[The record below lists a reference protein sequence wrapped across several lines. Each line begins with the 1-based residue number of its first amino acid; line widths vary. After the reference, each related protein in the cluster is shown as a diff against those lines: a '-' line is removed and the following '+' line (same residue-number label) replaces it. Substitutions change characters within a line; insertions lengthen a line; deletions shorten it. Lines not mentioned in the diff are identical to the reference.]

1 MTFRNMIFLFL
12 NIVAILIIAYSSIA
26 EEKDLNISKED
37 ELFQKCKTSYTNKN
51 FAETGQLIK
60 DFLSQYPQSNYLT
73 EILFIQAGIQTDVN
87 TAIKMYKDI
96 IQKYPDTKWA
106 GRSNFQLAQIYY
118 LQGKYNESAECYR
131 EVIVRYPDDE
141 SYWQAR
147 YWRCKSLM
155 AKGDY
160 DSAIYALNSLK
171 EIGNK
176 NIEPDAILLSLG
188 ECYMAK
194 KEYDKAEVTFKFLI
208 DNYPESKWLPA
219 SYFLLAGCFQNQ
231 GKTDEARA
239 MYRRITES
247 YPQSIEA
254 KQAKKQL
261 DSPMPIQI
269 SQISDKKASP
279 QLETPF
285 LKASNVTTT
294 PQNTNQQ
301 QVKSSFQDSKPPFQ
315 FQWKSEEVS
324 DQPQKVSIP
333 EKTIGTSDQ
342 KSTFSIQVGAFSRKD
357 VAKALADRLEKKNYK
372 VEIVF
377 ETFYKVRVVG
387 FKTRD
392 EAVRASNKLVAEEK
406 MERAIIIPP
415 E

>member
-1 MTFRNMIFLFL
+1 MTFRSFIALFL
-12 NIVAILIIAYSSIA
+12 DIIAILMITSFSIA
-26 EEKDLNISKED
+26 QESKLDVSKEE
-37 ELFQKCKTSYTNKN
+37 ELYQRCKSSYENKN
-51 FAETGQLIK
+51 FAETNQLIK

-73 EILFIQAGIQTDVN
+73 EILFLQAGVQTDAN

-96 IQKYPDTKWA
+96 IQKYPNTKWA

-118 LQGKYNESAECYR
+118 LQGKYNESAEHYR
-131 EVIVRYPDDE
+131 EVVVRYPDDE

-160 DSAIYALNSLK
+160 EGAIFALNSLK

-176 NIEPDAILLSLG
+176 NIEPSAILLSLG
-188 ECYMAK
+188 ECYMAR
-194 KEYDKAEVTFKFLI
+194 KEYDKAEITFKSLI

-219 SYFLLAGCFQNQ
+219 TYFLLAGCFQDQ
-231 GKTDEARA
+231 GKTDSARA

-247 YPQSIEA
+247 YPQSMEA

-261 DSPMPIQI
+261 DSPAPIQI
-269 SQISDKKASP
+269 KQTSDNKVSP

-285 LKASNVTTT
+285 LKATNPTPI
-294 PQNTNQQ
+294 PQNTSQQ
-301 QVKSSFQDSKPPFQ
+301 QIKPSIQESKPPFQ

-324 DQPQKVSIP
+324 EKSPKVDTS
-333 EKTIGTSDQ
+333 EKTVDAS
-342 KSTFSIQVGAFSRKD
+342 KSESSFSVQVGAFSRKD

-372 VEIVF
+372 VDIVF
-377 ETFYKVRVVG
+377 ETLYKVRVVG
-387 FKTRD
+387 FKTRE
-392 EAVRASNKLVAEEK
+392 EAVKVSNKLMTEEK
-406 MERAIIIPP
+406 IERAIVISS